1 MATKAIYGPEFLL
14 NLSNLRKGCFR
25 RQEVQER
32 KKTEESSGKL
42 PFTYATLNP
51 HNIWISK
58 SVLSTDWNVLGV
70 GSVLSLWA
78 LSEDDPGRHSL
89 IPLQIILKDS
99 VLSPRLFN
107 MCLNSLAELICRF
120 GAHLHLRAEEI

>member
-1 MATKAIYGPEFLL
+1 MQK
-14 NLSNLRKGCFR
+14 
-25 RQEVQER
+25 ER
-32 KKTEESSGKL
+32 NVGKKKEPSGKL
-42 PFTYATLNP
+42 LFTYATPNP

-58 SVLSTDWNVLGV
+58 SVLLAGWNVLRV

-78 LSEDDPGRHSL
+78 LSEDDPGRHLL

-107 MCLNSLAELICRF
+107 MCLKSLVELICSF
-120 GAHLHLRAEEI
+120 GAHLHLCAEEIQLYFFFPESLGVDISQISIGRD